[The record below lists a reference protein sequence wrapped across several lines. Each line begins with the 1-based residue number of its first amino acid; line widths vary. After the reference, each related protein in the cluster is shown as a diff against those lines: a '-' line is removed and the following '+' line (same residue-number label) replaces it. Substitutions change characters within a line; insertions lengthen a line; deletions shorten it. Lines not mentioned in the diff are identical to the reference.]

1 MNDLLPSLKPW
12 SKDELNHMLPLLTE
26 NESEQLRNGTWN
38 PNPVF
43 QHRSQEYQR
52 LNHPNPFQHS
62 SQEFQRLDQH
72 SSDLH
77 RWSKDELNDMLP
89 LLAENESDQL
99 RNGTARVVGATAR
112 AAWNPNPAFQRPN
125 QHISQ
130 EFQRLNQ
137 HSSQAGTR
145 QQVSDLQRIIVK
157 NIVELMKALSERSSR
172 QRRSKASGVPWLEI
186 DMDAVMQHLI
196 ECDPKHLALL
206 EAAVKVANYE
216 RLWKVR
222 SQLEGYDEKKMETMK
237 AIEHFRILERSGERN
252 SGLHGREV
260 ARDMKWQYMCQLTKI
275 ERVMWH
281 WMCNFTDWN
290 EQNPELLGFMQ
301 VCAVDFLQ
309 KASDDSLKWLLALIK
324 ERQRNI
330 VEEFYRRKLGYLTG

>member
-1 MNDLLPSLKPW
+1 
-12 SKDELNHMLPLLTE
+12 MLPLLAE
-26 NESEQLRNGTWN
+26 NESEQLRNGT
-38 PNPVF
+38 
-43 QHRSQEYQR
+43 
-52 LNHPNPFQHS
+52 
-62 SQEFQRLDQH
+62 
-72 SSDLH
+72 
-77 RWSKDELNDMLP
+77 
-89 LLAENESDQL
+89 
-99 RNGTARVVGATAR
+99 
-112 AAWNPNPAFQRPN
+112 WNPNPAFQRPN

-237 AIEHFRILERSGERN
+237 GIEHFRILERSGERN

-330 VEEFYRRKLGYLTG
+330 VDEFYRRKLGYLTG